1 MLIESHPC
9 RVDLSMATAHDHRC
23 LLQLANVDGD
33 VLLFE
38 VKLGDQRMIQVLVFT
53 CRLNSVEKRERFYT
67 STYGCGSNP
76 CSFPGVPSLISNCSK
91 YYCWFLS
98 PIKLMV
104 NIDQARHFLD
114 SVVPARK
121 GDGLA
126 HCPGRRVHIRGI
138 CSARVSSNAAAA
150 SWLLGLCAHVHPT
163 SGRCHISV
171 DFYHQ

>member
-104 NIDQARHFLD
+104 NIDQARHIATKLVQVFRIPHWLR
-114 SVVPARK
+114 SGAATMLRLFQGRSRRYWTTMRPALSTVLYQPLK
-121 GDGLA
+121 
-126 HCPGRRVHIRGI
+126 H
-138 CSARVSSNAAAA
+138 
-150 SWLLGLCAHVHPT
+150 HVAFRT
-163 SGRCHISV
+163 TMII
-171 DFYHQ
+171 